1 MPFQIIRNDITKVKA
16 EAIVNTANP
25 EVMVGPG
32 VDTAIYNAA
41 GRDWLLKERAK
52 IGELEVGE
60 VAVTPAGNLEAKFIF
75 HESGPSWYDGNHHE
89 AEMLRLCYDKCLNL
103 ALQYKCDSIA
113 FPLLASGTY
122 GFPKD
127 VSLRIAIDAFRT
139 FLSQHE
145 MDIYLVVYDD
155 QTKRLSDEM
164 FEGVRSFVDQKY
176 SAAHSAGP
184 LMCAEPI
191 INASMA
197 PDLCP
202 TAFFD
207 EDELELDEV
216 EPDEEEYEPEPS
228 RESLRRF
235 SHSFIGGGFSKGSAN
250 STPVIPRE
258 AGPIFSSGPVPS
270 KPLDVYVD
278 RFEHQEILTFG
289 EYLQQLIN
297 KKGMTNKEVYF
308 ESNLTKQYFSK
319 LINNKVGNP
328 AKEKLLCIAVALKLN
343 LDETKDFL
351 LHAGYAISP
360 YSKIDL
366 VFEYY
371 IRSGKYDIYEISFAL
386 EDLGIE
392 GGLWPELA

>member
-1 MPFQIIRNDITKVKA
+1 MFQIIRDDITKIKA

-25 EVMVGPG
+25 AVKVGPG

-41 GRDWLLKERAK
+41 GRDWLIKERAK
-52 IGELEVGE
+52 IGDLAVGE
-60 VAVTPAGNLEAKFIF
+60 VAVTPAGNLNAKFIF
-75 HESGPSWYDGNHHE
+75 HESGPTWYDGNHHE
-89 AEMLRLCYDKCLNL
+89 AELLRQCYDKCLNL
-103 ALQYKCDSIA
+103 ALQYKCESIA
-113 FPLLASGTY
+113 FPLLASGFY

-127 VSLRIAIDAFRT
+127 ISLRIAIDAFRT
-139 FLSQHE
+139 FLSEHE
-145 MDIYLVVYDD
+145 LEIYLVVYDD
-155 QTKRLSDEM
+155 QSVRLSETM
-164 FEGVRSFVDQKY
+164 FDGVRSFVDRNFN
-176 SAAHSAGP
+176 SIDSVEP
-184 LMCAEPI
+184 LLQMAPC
-191 INASMA
+191 INADMS

-202 TAFFD
+202 TAFVD
-207 EDELELDEV
+207 EAAPVKRAKSLDDYV
-216 EPDEEEYEPEPS
+216 E
-228 RESLRRF
+228 
-235 SHSFIGGGFSKGSAN
+235 SFEN
-250 STPVIPRE
+250 
-258 AGPIFSSGPVPS
+258 
-270 KPLDVYVD
+270 
-278 RFEHQEILTFG
+278 QEILTFG

-343 LDETKDFL
+343 IDETKDFL

-371 IRSGKYDIYEISFAL
+371 IRSEKYDIYEISFAL

-392 GGLWPELA
+392 GGLWPDLA

>member
-1 MPFQIIRNDITKVKA
+1 MPFKIIRNDITKVKA

-25 EVMVGPG
+25 EVTIGPG
-32 VDTAIYNAA
+32 VDAAIYNAA

-52 IGELEVGE
+52 IGDLEVGE
-60 VAVTPAGNLEAKFIF
+60 VAVTPAGNLDARYIF

-89 AEMLRLCYDKCLNL
+89 IELLRQCYDKCLNL
-103 ALQYKCDSIA
+103 ALQYKCESIA
-113 FPLLASGTY
+113 FPLLASGAY

-139 FLSQHE
+139 FLSEHE
-145 MDIYLVVYDD
+145 LDIYLVVYDA
-155 QTKRLSDEM
+155 QSVRLSETM
-164 FEGVRSFVDQKY
+164 FDGVRSFVDSKFNAIEPLIC
-176 SAAHSAGP
+176 AAPS
-184 LMCAEPI
+184 L
-191 INASMA
+191 NASMA
-197 PDLCP
+197 PDSCP
-202 TAFFD
+202 TAFLD
-207 EDELELDEV
+207 EDEIDE
-216 EPDEEEYEPEPS
+216 DEFDVAEYKPEPS
-228 RESLRRF
+228 RGAKRRF
-235 SHSFIGGGFSKGSAN
+235 NIPSFLKEKGS
-250 STPVIPRE
+250 STEHIGSAPVSPSE
-258 AGPIFSSGPVPS
+258 CCPVFSTAVPS

-278 RFEHQEILTFG
+278 RFENQEILTFG

-319 LINNKVGNP
+319 LINNKVNTP

-343 LDETKDFL
+343 IDETKDFL

>member
-1 MPFQIIRNDITKVKA
+1 MPFQIIRSDITKVKA

-41 GRDWLLKERAK
+41 GRDWLLSERTK
-52 IGELEVGE
+52 IGKLPIGE
-60 VAVTPAGNLEAKFIF
+60 VAVTPAGNLNAKFIF

-89 AEMLRLCYDKCLNL
+89 AELLRQCYDKCLNL
-103 ALQYKCDSIA
+103 ALEYKCESIA
-113 FPLLASGTY
+113 FPLLASGFY

-127 VSLRIAIDAFRT
+127 ISLRIAIDAFRS
-139 FLSQHE
+139 FLSKHE
-145 MDIYLVVYDD
+145 LEIYLVVYDN
-155 QTKRLSDEM
+155 QAVRLSETM
-164 FEGVRSFVDQKY
+164 FDGVRSFVERNY
-176 SAAHSAGP
+176 TAIEP
-184 LMCAEPI
+184 LMCLAPRV
-191 INASMA
+191 NASES

-202 TAFFD
+202 SAFLD
-207 EDELELDEV
+207 EDELDDE
-216 EPDEEEYEPEPS
+216 
-228 RESLRRF
+228 
-235 SHSFIGGGFSKGSAN
+235 IGSAPIN
-250 STPVIPRE
+250 ASEGRPKLLE
-258 AGPIFSSGPVPS
+258 AASSKS
-270 KPLDVYVD
+270 LDAYVN
-278 RFEHQEILTFG
+278 RIENQEVFTFG

-343 LDETKDFL
+343 IDETKDFL

-360 YSKIDL
+360 YSRIDL
-366 VFEYY
+366 TFEYY
-371 IRSGKYDIYEISFAL
+371 IENGIYDVYEISFAL
-386 EDLGIE
+386 EDMGIK

>member
-41 GRDWLLKERAK
+41 GRDWLLNERAK
-52 IGELEVGE
+52 IGDLEVGE
-60 VAVTPAGNLEAKFIF
+60 VAVTPAGNLDAKFIF
-75 HESGPSWYDGNHHE
+75 HESGPSWYDGKHHE
-89 AEMLRLCYDKCLNL
+89 AELLRQCYDKCLNL
-103 ALQYKCDSIA
+103 ALQYKCESIA
-113 FPLLASGTY
+113 FPLLASGFY

-127 VSLRIAIDAFRT
+127 ISLRVAIDAFRS
-139 FLSQHE
+139 FLSEHE
-145 MDIYLVVYDD
+145 LEIYLVVYDA
-155 QTKRLSDEM
+155 QSVRLSESM
-164 FEGVRSFVDQKY
+164 FDGVRSFVDRNFNVVEPLLC
-176 SAAHSAGP
+176 AAPS
-184 LMCAEPI
+184 
-191 INASMA
+191 INEAMA

-202 TAFFD
+202 TAFLD
-207 EDELELDEV
+207 EDEIDE
-216 EPDEEEYEPEPS
+216 DEFDAAEYELKPPRDAKKRFNIPS
-228 RESLRRF
+228 FLKEKGASVERV
-235 SHSFIGGGFSKGSAN
+235 GSAPI
-250 STPVIPRE
+250 SPAESRPV
-258 AGPIFSSGPVPS
+258 FSNAVPS

-278 RFEHQEILTFG
+278 RFENQEILTFG

-319 LINNKVGNP
+319 LINNKVNTP

-343 LDETKDFL
+343 IDETKDFL

>member
-1 MPFQIIRNDITKVKA
+1 MFQIIRDDITKIKA

-25 EVMVGPG
+25 AVKVGPG

-52 IGELEVGE
+52 IGDLDVGE
-60 VAVTPAGNLEAKFIF
+60 VAVTPAGNLNAKFIF
-75 HESGPSWYDGNHHE
+75 HESGPSWYDGNHQE
-89 AEMLRLCYDKCLNL
+89 PELLRQCYDKCLNL
-103 ALQYKCDSIA
+103 ALQYKCESIA
-113 FPLLASGTY
+113 FPLLASGFY

-127 VSLRIAIDAFRT
+127 ISLRIAIDAFRT
-139 FLSQHE
+139 FLSEHE
-145 MDIYLVVYDD
+145 LEIYLVVYDD
-155 QTKRLSDEM
+155 QSVRLSETM
-164 FEGVRSFVDQKY
+164 FDGVRSFVDRNFTTETVSFMQAMPSI
-176 SAAHSAGP
+176 SAD
-184 LMCAEPI
+184 
-191 INASMA
+191 MA

-202 TAFFD
+202 TAFVD
-207 EDELELDEV
+207 EMN
-216 EPDEEEYEPEPS
+216 DEEECEEIASPIEATKPRAKFLTFGSFAEAAPVKRAKSLDDYV
-228 RESLRRF
+228 ES
-235 SHSFIGGGFSKGSAN
+235 
-250 STPVIPRE
+250 
-258 AGPIFSSGPVPS
+258 
-270 KPLDVYVD
+270 
-278 RFEHQEILTFG
+278 FEHQEILTFG

-343 LDETKDFL
+343 IDETKDFL

-371 IRSGKYDIYEISFAL
+371 IRSEKYDIYEISFAL

-392 GGLWPELA
+392 GGLWPDLA

>member
-16 EAIVNTANP
+16 EAIVNTTNP

-41 GRDWLLKERAK
+41 GRAWLLNERAK
-52 IGELEVGE
+52 IGDLDIGE
-60 VAVTPAGNLEAKFIF
+60 VAVTPAGNLDAKFIF
-75 HESGPSWYDGNHHE
+75 HESGPSWIDGNHHE
-89 AEMLRLCYDKCLNL
+89 IELLRQCYDKCLNL
-103 ALQYKCDSIA
+103 ALQYKCESIA
-113 FPLLASGTY
+113 FPLLASGFY

-127 VSLRIAIDAFRT
+127 ISLRIAIDAFRF
-139 FLSQHE
+139 FLSEHE
-145 MDIYLVVYDD
+145 LEIYLVVYDD
-155 QTKRLSDEM
+155 QSVRLSETM
-164 FEGVRSFVDQKY
+164 FEGVRSFVDRNFNTVN
-176 SAAHSAGP
+176 AIEP
-184 LMCAEPI
+184 LMCSAPS
-191 INASMA
+191 INASMS

-202 TAFFD
+202 IAFLN
-207 EDELELDEV
+207 EDELEDDEA
-216 EPDEEEYEPEPS
+216 EYAPEPPKKPKKRFNLPS
-228 RESLRRF
+228 LPKEKSFRSERIGAVPVESCERSQML
-235 SHSFIGGGFSKGSAN
+235 SA
-250 STPVIPRE
+250 S
-258 AGPIFSSGPVPS
+258 VPAKS
-270 KPLDVYVD
+270 LDAYVD
-278 RFEHQEILTFG
+278 KFENQEILTFG

-319 LINNKVGNP
+319 LINNKVNTP

-343 LDETKDFL
+343 IDETKDFL

-371 IRSGKYDIYEISFAL
+371 IRSGKYDVYEISFAL